1 MVNQRVEAA
10 TSSHLFPQSETTPE
24 TIWVLRSA
32 LEIRIYK
39 AVESGGGKKKR
50 RSMVLIILLLTAL
63 QFCVMHYSCP
73 QRMVLLTFVIA
84 GFILCKSAS
93 LFCRRFVRLFSL
105 RGRLNM

>member
-39 AVESGGGKKKR
+39 AVESGGKKKKEDPW
-50 RSMVLIILLLTAL
+50 
-63 QFCVMHYSCP
+63 F
-73 QRMVLLTFVIA
+73 
-84 GFILCKSAS
+84 
-93 LFCRRFVRLFSL
+93 
-105 RGRLNM
+105 